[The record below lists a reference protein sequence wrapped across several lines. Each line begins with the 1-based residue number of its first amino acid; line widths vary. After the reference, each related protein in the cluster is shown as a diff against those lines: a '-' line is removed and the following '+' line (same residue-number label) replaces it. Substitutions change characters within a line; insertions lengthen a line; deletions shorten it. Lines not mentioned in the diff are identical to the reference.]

1 MLRLSC
7 THNREPHQEGRDLV
21 RFHFSTQI
29 YGSVSCVGGS
39 LQQTQNHVFFDD
51 GTVEFLV
58 LKAEGRVV
66 HPLRISSSPIY
77 LKETGATAR
86 AIIETEQFDQERPPT
101 PLFTVP
107 EGVVIKSTRWK
118 LKSKLK
124 PRSKI
129 PAIWTMEIELESD
142 REMTS
147 GDELKIIVGEEKMH
161 VPLEQYSSSSEEG
174 DSIRFMPVQ

>member
-1 MLRLSC
+1 
-7 THNREPHQEGRDLV
+7 
-21 RFHFSTQI
+21 
-29 YGSVSCVGGS
+29 
-39 LQQTQNHVFFDD
+39 
-51 GTVEFLV
+51 
-58 LKAEGRVV
+58 VV

-77 LKETGATAR
+77 LNETGATAR
-86 AIIETEQFDQERPPT
+86 AIIETEQFDQEKPPT

-107 EGVVIKSTRWK
+107 EGVVIKSTSWK

-147 GDELKIIVGEEKMH
+147 GNELKIIVGEEKMH
-161 VPLEQYSSSSEEG
+161 VPLEPYSSSSEEG
-174 DSIRFMPVQ
+174 DSIRFTPVQ